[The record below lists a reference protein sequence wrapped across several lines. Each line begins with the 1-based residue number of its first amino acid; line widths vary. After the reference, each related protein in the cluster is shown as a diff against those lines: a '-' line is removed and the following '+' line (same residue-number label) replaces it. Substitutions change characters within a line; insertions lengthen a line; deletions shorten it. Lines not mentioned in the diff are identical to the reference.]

1 MAQNDNAKML
11 KVILIIFAI
20 VALIYGIG
28 FLVVP
33 GVWINLSGGNNVDF
47 GWLRWPGGVLIALG
61 IGAIMTFRKPE
72 KQGIFVISI
81 ALGTLLAGL
90 GMLYSW
96 IMKEYS
102 GSGTPMFLA
111 LPTCLNLVL
120 SGLLWWSRQRA
131 KGIL

>member
-1 MAQNDNAKML
+1 MAQNNNAKML

-20 VALIYGIG
+20 VTLVYGIG
-28 FLVVP
+28 FLIVP
-33 GVWINLSGGNNVDF
+33 GVWINLSGGNSVEF
-47 GWLRWPGGVLIALG
+47 GWLRWPGGVIIALG
-61 IGAIMTFRKPE
+61 IGAIMISRKPD

-96 IMKEYS
+96 IMHEYS
-102 GSGTPMFLA
+102 GTIMFIA

-120 SGLLWWSRQRA
+120 SWLLWWGRQRA
-131 KGIL
+131 KDIL